1 MNQKTKV
8 LQARRYFGS
17 AAYQRPTVNS
27 FSFYLIILL
36 VLAAFI
42 FSSCSASRNGYGCP
56 TNNPAAKASYR
67 R

>member
-1 MNQKTKV
+1 MNQKTKI
-8 LQARRYFGS
+8 LHSRYANG
-17 AAYQRPTVNS
+17 QLHS

-36 VLAAFI
+36 VFAALF
-42 FSSCSASRNGYGCP
+42 FSSCSASRSGYGCP